1 MAYSRENIR
10 RVREEFAA
18 RRQNAGEESERRR
31 EELRREIPGLAELDR
46 QIASIGVRVMEAA
59 VRGGDVEDAVG
70 RMRREHDAL
79 RARRAEM
86 LAARGYPADY
96 TDIRYRCEKCQDTGF
111 VDTKM
116 CSCMR
121 QELIR
126 LGFES
131 SGIGPLAPTQTFD
144 AFSLDYYAGDDRRA
158 METNLRVLRAF
169 AEDFAGHRTENFLLI
184 GATGLGKTH
193 LSAAVARTVI
203 EGGYDV
209 VYETAQEVFSAFETT
224 RFGGEDGGEDRFLTC
239 DLLIVD
245 DLGTELTNNFTVS
258 CLYQLLNT
266 RLNRRLSTILST
278 NLTPAELRSRYADRI
293 TSRLF
298 GEFRPLAFHGSDVR
312 MQKIRGA
319 KGAPQ
324 P

>member
-10 RVREEFAA
+10 RVREQFAA
-18 RRQNAGEESERRR
+18 RRQKAAEESERRKAQLR
-31 EELRREIPGLAELDR
+31 QEIPELAALDREI
-46 QIASIGVRVMEAA
+46 ASVGVRVMEAA
-59 VRGGDVEDAVG
+59 VRGGDVDEAVG

-79 RARRAEM
+79 RARRAE
-86 LAARGYPADY
+86 LLVRHGYPADY
-96 TDIRYRCEKCQDTGF
+96 ADIRYRCEKCLDTGF

-131 SGIGPLAPTQTFD
+131 SGIGPLAPTETFD
-144 AFSLDYYAGDDRRA
+144 AFSLAYYTGDDRRA
-158 METNLRVLRAF
+158 METNLSVLRAF
-169 AEDFAGHRTENFLLI
+169 AEAFPEHREENFLLI

-193 LSAAVARTVI
+193 LSTAVARTVI
-203 EGGYDV
+203 EGGFDV
-209 VYETAQEVFSAFETT
+209 VYETAQEIFSAFEST
-224 RFGGEDGGEDRFLTC
+224 RFGGGDGGEDRFLAC
-239 DLLIVD
+239 DLLIMD

-258 CLYQLLNT
+258 CLYQILNT

-298 GEFRPLAFHGSDVR
+298 GEFRPLAFHGSDIR

-319 KGAPQ
+319 NGAPQ
-324 P
+324 A